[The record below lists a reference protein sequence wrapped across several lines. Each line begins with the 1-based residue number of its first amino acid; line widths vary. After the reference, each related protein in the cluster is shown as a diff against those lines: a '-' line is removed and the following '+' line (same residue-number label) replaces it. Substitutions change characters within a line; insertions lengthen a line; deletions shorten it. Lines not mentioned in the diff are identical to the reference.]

1 MNKAVSTLTAATAGM
16 GLAVASTSAKAFI
29 IAPAVAAAALAG
41 GILGGAVLGS
51 AATNAQHEYPTVV
64 TAAPVAVAPG
74 PAVTVNSTTCYFTH
88 RWINHVR
95 RRVEVCNGPA
105 GRTMA
110 PAPLAAAPVA
120 TPTYAYGY
128 GYEAVPAVIAPPGY
142 CEVISG
148 NRVCF

>member
-16 GLAVASTSAKAFI
+16 GLAVASTSAKAFV

-51 AATNAQHEYPTVV
+51 AASNSGTYPYYA
-64 TAAPVAVAPG
+64 TAAPG

-105 GRTMA
+105 GRTVA